1 MKKRK
6 PRKDGRY
13 SINLSFTE
21 QETDLIAHVDERGN
35 FSAYVKYLIRK
46 DMEGSGANAL
56 DLIQGLLKDNIQKG
70 KQEQPAEEPQKPKA
84 NISKI
89 NKILSKSNL

>member
-1 MKKRK
+1 MKQRK

-21 QETDLIAHVDERGN
+21 QETDLIEHVDKRGN
-35 FSAYVKYLIRK
+35 FSSYVKYLIRK

-56 DLIQGLLKDNIQKG
+56 DLIQGLLKDNLQKG
-70 KQEQPAEEPQKPKA
+70 KQEQPPEEPQKPKA
-84 NISKI
+84 NKGKI
-89 NKILSKSNL
+89 NKILNKSNL

>member
-6 PRKDGRY
+6 PRADGRY

-21 QETDLIAHVDERGN
+21 QETDLIEHVDNRGN
-35 FSAYVKYLIRK
+35 FSSYVKYLIRK

-56 DLIQGLLKDNIQKG
+56 DLIQGLLKDNIQKS
-70 KQEQPAEEPQKPKA
+70 KQEQPPEKPQKPKVNKSA
-84 NISKI
+84 INNIF
-89 NKILSKSNL
+89 NKDDL